1 MFCLFPCLLVAQLCL
16 TLCDPMDSSP
26 PGSSDHGISQ
36 ARILEWVAIS
46 FSRGSSHPRDQ
57 TWVSFIGRQM
67 LYHLRYQGSRVCVCV
82 CMSVCMCVCVY
93 RIIFQNHLKVYCRHT
108 CPLILKFVFPK
119 SKCILLHNHNM
130 IIRFRK
136 ESIDL
141 TLLSTLQFEFQLHQF
156 PIRYFIA
163 IFPLSSISS
172 RISISFWR

>member
-1 MFCLFPCLLVAQLCL
+1 MFCLFPCLLVAQLCP
-16 TLCDPMDSSP
+16 TLCDSIDSSP
-26 PGSSDHGISQ
+26 PSSSDHGISQ
-36 ARILEWVAIS
+36 ARIPEWVAIS

-57 TWVSFIGRQM
+57 TWVSCIDRQM
-67 LYHLRYQGSRVCVCV
+67 LYHLRYQGSL
-82 CMSVCMCVCVY
+82 MCVCVY
-93 RIIFQNHLKVYCRHT
+93 RIFFQNHLKVYCRHT

-156 PIRYFIA
+156 PIMYFIA